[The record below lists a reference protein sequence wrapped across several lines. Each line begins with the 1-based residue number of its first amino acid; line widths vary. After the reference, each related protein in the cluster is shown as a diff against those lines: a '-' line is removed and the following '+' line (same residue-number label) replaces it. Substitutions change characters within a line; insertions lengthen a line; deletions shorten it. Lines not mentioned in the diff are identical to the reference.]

1 MRSPVVWQVVDHYLP
16 RTETFIYTALN
27 SLRRTQPVIISY
39 GKVVNLDTFPIGV
52 MPLHCLDDR
61 LRKPRY
67 LPVRA
72 FSKLIRRD
80 WTPKVR
86 HKECVAIA
94 RKQAPKLIHAHFG
107 SLGYHSLSLRDA
119 LNVPLITTFYG
130 YDTNPTPNNTKWQS
144 ERRDLLL
151 QGDHFLVE
159 GPFMRET
166 LTKLGC
172 PPERIKIQRIGV
184 DLEQLPP
191 IKRKAP
197 RLVPVILLAAR
208 FVEKKGLQ
216 YGLSALCSLH
226 RAGYRFECRI
236 IGNGPLETALREFVV
251 QNKLTG
257 MIRFLGGVRHSE
269 YLEELSN
276 ADIFVQPS
284 VIADNGDT
292 EGGAP
297 TTILE
302 AQACGVPVISTT
314 HADIPNIVVRDQSAI
329 LVSERNSEELA
340 AAMARLL
347 TRPQDWPGMGRVGR
361 QFVEQYHSAAA
372 VGSCLEDTY
381 FSLTS

>member
-1 MRSPVVWQVVDHYLP
+1 MQTPIIWQMVDHYLP
-16 RTETFIYTALN
+16 RTETFVYTVLK
-27 SLRRTQPVIISY
+27 SLRRTRPVVISY
-39 GKVVNLDTFPIGV
+39 GEVMNQDVFPVGE
-52 MPLHCLDDR
+52 MPLHCVHGHL
-61 LRKPRY
+61 KSVRY

-72 FSKLIRRD
+72 FSRLIQCD
-80 WTPKVR
+80 WTTKAR
-86 HKECVAIA
+86 HRECQAIA
-94 RKQAPKLIHAHFG
+94 RKQAPDLIHAHFG
-107 SLGYHSLSLRDA
+107 PVGYRSLKLKHTLK
-119 LNVPLITTFYG
+119 VPLVTTFYG
-130 YDTNPTPNNTKWQS
+130 YDTNPVPNNTKWQS

-191 IKRKAP
+191 IKRKGP
-197 RLVPVILLAAR
+197 RLVPVILFAAR
-208 FVEKKGLQ
+208 FIEKKGLQ

-361 QFVEQYHSAAA
+361 QFVEQHHSAAA

-381 FSLTS
+381 LSFTS